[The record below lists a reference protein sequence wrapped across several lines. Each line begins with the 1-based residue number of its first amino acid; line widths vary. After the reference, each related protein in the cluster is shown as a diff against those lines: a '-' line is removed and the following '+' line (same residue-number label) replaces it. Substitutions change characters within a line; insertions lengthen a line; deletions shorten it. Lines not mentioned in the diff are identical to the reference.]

1 MELKID
7 LKRDRYET
15 MYNNMDHKGPEEYIV
30 RVYNKFEP
38 EYYEFYNEQSAL
50 EFISIVAKN
59 NELGLYDMLTLHDFY
74 VDLEFLRNQIVDK
87 RLTKNNKV

>member
-15 MYNNMDHKGPEEYIV
+15 MYNNSQHNHEEHIV
-30 RVYNKFEP
+30 RVWNQFNP
-38 EYYEFYNEQSAL
+38 EYYEFYDEESAL
-50 EFISIVAKN
+50 EFISIVSKR
-59 NELGLYDMLTLHDFY
+59 NELGLYDMLTFHDFY

-87 RLTKNNKV
+87 RLTKNDKV